1 MAYRIK
7 TLNGGEGNLPAP
19 FIQELDVKSGTAGSI
34 EPGMLVVKDGSNA
47 GYVAAGANGAT
58 TSAIVVGVA
67 ASTSSETASADGKVL
82 VESAPYFLAQ
92 MFATTPGNLSQAV
105 KLTACTLDVS
115 SGSYTVDEN
124 DTTNGF
130 IRIYSYDSATGE
142 CIVSFACDVW

>member
-7 TLNGGEGNLPAP
+7 TLNEGAGNLPQP

-67 ASTSSETASADGKVL
+67 ASTSTETASLDGKVL
-82 VESAPYFLAQ
+82 VESAPVILAQ

-115 SGSYTVDEN
+115 SGAYTIDEN

-130 IRIYSYDSATGE
+130 IRLYSYNATTGE
-142 CIVSFACDVW
+142 CIVSFSCNVW